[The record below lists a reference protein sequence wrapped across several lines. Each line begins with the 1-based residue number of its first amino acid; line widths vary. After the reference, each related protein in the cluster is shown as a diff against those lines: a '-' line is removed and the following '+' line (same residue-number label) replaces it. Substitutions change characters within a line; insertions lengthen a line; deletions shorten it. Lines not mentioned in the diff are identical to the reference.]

1 MKHNFPKMR
10 GGVKDRME
18 LIWSNVAPSRA
29 LLGQCSRVGSLGRV
43 YIIVV
48 DTFEEKRRVVTID
61 NVDFTVYCLL

>member
-1 MKHNFPKMR
+1 MR

-29 LLGQCSRVGSLGRV
+29 LLGKWSRVGSLGRV
-43 YIIVV
+43 YVIVV

-61 NVDFTVYCLL
+61 NVDFTIYCLL